1 MATAQRPVTRR
12 VRSSPSRRGAD
23 GGPDHRR
30 YGRSRLSNHATD
42 VIPLLDES
50 YGEAVRAVLEKLAD
64 PPPDKMWLVAP

>member
-1 MATAQRPVTRR
+1 
-12 VRSSPSRRGAD
+12 
-23 GGPDHRR
+23 
-30 YGRSRLSNHATD
+30 